1 MLIPLGL
8 GRRLWGWDSPFEIDS
23 TRRTAI
29 IGATGSGKST
39 LLKSILAAYLRSGA
53 GFTLQDP
60 HGELA
65 DWTLGMIPRQRVKDV
80 IVFAPTPNADRFVQ
94 MNPLHGRERHKRAKD
109 AIEVVATT
117 WANSWG
123 PQSDFMARNIAEA
136 ILDVVPNPT
145 LLHFDRAFMSREYVE
160 KLSARAKSPYAR
172 AYFKKTLEE
181 WDRRQAEAA
190 GAPPTNKF
198 NTFMQPVLRHVI
210 GGVTGL
216 DFADILDASKI
227 LICRLSVGELGDDI
241 ATILAHLVQ
250 SELLHAG
257 LERQKTTRRPFHAL
271 VIDEFH
277 KFTRGRNAEQ
287 FLNETRKYNIAL
299 TIADQGIEQRPE
311 GSEHA
316 VFTNVE
322 SLIIG
327 RVSGT
332 DAERLA
338 KELPIPEAHT
348 LQRLPAFQWYGRTLR
363 QGLTTDPIPFQ
374 GTLPPQPTG
383 KEAKRTS
390 VLRWTH
396 DNYAVPRERIESNI
410 NRFLAA

>member
-1 MLIPLGL
+1 MLIPLGTT
-8 GRRLWGWDSPFEIDS
+8 RRLWGWGSPFEIDG
-23 TRRTAI
+23 TRRNAI

-39 LLKSILAAYLRSGA
+39 LLKSIIAAYVRSGA

-65 DWTLGMIPRQRVKDV
+65 DWTLGMIPRERTQDV
-80 IVFAPTPNADRFVQ
+80 IVFAPTPTSERYVQ
-94 MNPLHGRERHKRAKD
+94 INPLHGRERYKRTKD
-109 AIEVVATT
+109 TLELVATT

-123 PQSDFMARNIAEA
+123 PQSDFISRNIAEA
-136 ILDVVPNPT
+136 ILDVIPNPT
-145 LLHFDRAFMSREYVE
+145 LLHFDRAFMSRTYLER
-160 KLSARAKSPYAR
+160 LSARAKSPYAR
-172 AYFKKTLEE
+172 AFFKKTLEE

-190 GAPPTNKF
+190 AAPPTNKF
-198 NTFMQPVLRHVI
+198 NTFMQPVLRQVI

-216 DFADILDASKI
+216 DFAKVLDTSKI
-227 LICRLSVGELGDDI
+227 LICRLSVGELGEDI

-257 LERQKTTRRPFHAL
+257 LERQGTRHRPFHAL
-271 VIDEFH
+271 IVDEFH

-299 TIADQGIEQRPE
+299 TIADQGIEQLPE

-316 VFTNVE
+316 IFTNVE
-322 SLIIG
+322 SLIVG

-332 DAERLA
+332 DAERLGA
-338 KELPIPEAHT
+338 ELPIPEPRT
-348 LQRLPAFQWYGRTLR
+348 LQRLPAFQWYGRT
-363 QGLTTDPIPFQ
+363 QKNGFTSDPIPFE
-374 GTLPPQPTG
+374 GILPPKPTG
-383 KEAKRTS
+383 KEARRQS

-410 NRFLAA
+410 NRFLRE